1 MMTQHRTPAE
11 TVVTYSPGWT
21 LIPTH
26 YCRNSCG
33 YCVFVE
39 HKGAHAHLLSLVQ
52 AQTEI
57 EQARTA
63 GATELL
69 IMSGEGIET
78 AAHIRAGLKREGF
91 ACYTDYLIAIARYA
105 LAQDMLPH
113 INIGNLT
120 FDELT
125 ALRAVVP
132 SMGMMLETVDK
143 AVRKKA
149 AHRLAPDKEP
159 ARRMETLRAA
169 GEARVPFTT
178 GLLVGIGETFQGRE
192 ETLRRIAE
200 IQSAYGHIQ
209 EVIVQPFTAHAG
221 TAMQNCAPPS
231 FEELRDTVQLARE
244 ILPPEVCVQIPP
256 NIASRFVELIEA
268 GARDMG
274 GVSPDGDR
282 INPQERW
289 LAPKVYAE
297 ALHARGFTLQARLA
311 VHQSWIAP
319 EWLST
324 ETMQAVARV
333 AQRLP
338 DWKQQQNAY
347 SIDNDT
353 HARSMRSA
361 TIVI

>member
-1 MMTQHRTPAE
+1 MELEAELNQRT
-11 TVVTYSPGWT
+11 VTYSPGWT

-39 HKGAHAHLLSLVQ
+39 RKGARAQLLSIAQ

-57 EQARTA
+57 ERAHKA

-91 ACYTDYLIAIARYA
+91 ACYTDYLIALSRRA

-113 INIGNLT
+113 INIGNLA

-132 SMGMMLETVDK
+132 SMGMMIETVDE
-143 AVRKKA
+143 ALRKKA

-159 ARRMETLRAA
+159 ARRLETLRAA
-169 GEARVPFTT
+169 GQARVPFTT

-192 ETLRRIAE
+192 ETLRCIAE
-200 IQSAYGHIQ
+200 IQIAYGHIQ
-209 EVIVQPFTAHAG
+209 EVIVQPFTAHDG
-221 TAMQNCAPPS
+221 TAMRNCAPPS
-231 FEELRDTVQLARE
+231 FEELRDTVQMARE

-256 NIASRFVELIEA
+256 NIALRFVELIEA
-268 GARDMG
+268 GARDLG

-289 LAPKVYAE
+289 LAPKIYAE

-333 AQRLP
+333 KPRLT
-338 DWKQQQNAY
+338 DWKRQQSAY
-347 SIDNDT
+347 HSNDT
-353 HARSMRSA
+353 HARLRRSA
-361 TIVI
+361 SLVV